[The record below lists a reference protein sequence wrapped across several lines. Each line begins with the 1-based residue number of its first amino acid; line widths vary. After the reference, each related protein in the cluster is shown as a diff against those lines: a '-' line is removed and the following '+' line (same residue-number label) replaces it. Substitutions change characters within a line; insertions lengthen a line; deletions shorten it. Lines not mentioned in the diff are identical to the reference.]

1 MFEEEPTHYN
11 YQLTTQ
17 PSPPRPLPLPPT
29 PLPLPP
35 TPPVLPILS
44 PLPIS
49 PQILHNVETITQVL
63 HNVETDTTESST
75 QQDQQDQNI
84 QNIQDFTQ
92 ILHNEQEQDRQN
104 RQEQLQNLF
113 LHYPNIETL
122 LPNLTET
129 EQFNSEQNYQFYP
142 EQNYS
147 IQTGIQPPNVE
158 VNETQQEIMETIS
171 YVVNSQE
178 IGLPRTGKDISLLKK
193 HHEEEKEEEEEEEEK
208 EELRTTTKNNKRFHK
223 YLILKKKD
231 EILKKFPILSQKNT
245 NLVVTAENK
254 FKELKSIFVLKKI
267 YIEKNK
273 ELKEHIYG
281 LELIE
286 HRYRCETDRLD
297 KKEKKRKI
305 KFFFKK

>member
-1 MFEEEPTHYN
+1 MFEEEE
-11 YQLTTQ
+11 
-17 PSPPRPLPLPPT
+17 

-49 PQILHNVETITQVL
+49 PQILQNVETITQVL

-92 ILHNEQEQDRQN
+92 ILHNEQEQDRQD

-113 LHYPNIETL
+113 LHYPNIETF

-129 EQFNSEQNYQFYP
+129 EQFNPEQNYQFYP

-178 IGLPRTGKDISLLKK
+178 TDFPYISKKETHRTGKDISLLKK
-193 HHEEEKEEEEEEEEK
+193 HHEEEKKEEEEEEEEK

-297 KKEKKRKI
+297 KKKKKG
-305 KFFFKK
+305 K